1 MTTEQKT
8 PPSYLEKF
16 RGTKILSG
24 LPYPKWHIPLISGL
38 GGAIAIAL
46 LQLVTND
53 LSIIACFIVPF
64 GATCVLVFAA
74 PAAPFSQPRN
84 VIGGHIISALC
95 GVLAYI
101 ICGEACW
108 WSLALGNG
116 LAIALMAA
124 TKTIH
129 PPAGATVFLPSLIG
143 MANFSWAFI
152 PVGLGAALIVLV
164 GVLYNNI
171 YKDRTYPAFWW

>member
-1 MTTEQKT
+1 MTTEQNKT
-8 PPSYLEKF
+8 PSYLEKF
-16 RGTKILSG
+16 RGAKTLSG
-24 LPYPKWHIPLISGL
+24 LPYPKWQIPLISGL
-38 GGAIAIAL
+38 GGFIAIAL

-53 LSIIACFIVPF
+53 IGLVAVFIVPF
-64 GATCVLVFAA
+64 GASCVLVFGA

-84 VIGGHIISALC
+84 VIGGHVLSALV
-95 GVLAYI
+95 GVAVFL

-108 WSLALGNG
+108 WSLALGNFA
-116 LAIALMAA
+116 AIAVMAA

-143 MANFSWAFI
+143 VSSFGWAFI
-152 PVGLGAALIVLV
+152 PVGLGALLIVVV

-171 YKDRTYPAFWW
+171 YKARTYPAFWW